1 MAEIK
6 FTEDELKGL
15 QELSQGYQSIQ
26 AAFGQ
31 LRVQKIIQAQQKDGL
46 EEAEAKLEADYIDN
60 QTKERE
66 IVKEL
71 SDKYGP
77 GSLDPETGVFTPT
90 EEPAEAPVEES
101 K

>member
-1 MAEIK
+1 MSEIK
-6 FTEDELKGL
+6 FTEDELKNL
-15 QELSQGYQSIQ
+15 QELSQGYQSMQ

-31 LRVQKIIQAQQKDGL
+31 LRVQKIMLEQQKDAM
-46 EEAEAKLEADYIDN
+46 EEAETKLEADYIDN
-60 QTKERE
+60 QQKERDL
-66 IVKEL
+66 VKEL

-90 EEPAEAPVEES
+90 EAPAEEAVEES